1 MDRPGESEEIQLVAI
16 LRTLKKTHD
25 EVRDIIRIR
34 KERVGLI
41 EDWLKT
47 APIDQVEGLFIDYRL
62 QKVIKEKLTDYED
75 ILPRDLIE
83 AAYLKGEDILEYYRK
98 DQSPKPPVSSQQHD
112 LITSKLHQKHQN
124 GMIHLAERLSTDLEP
139 HLSEFRLHNLGGPS
153 THSSSIRD
161 QSIESN
167 FPLSWQ
173 VEDGGSVSL
182 HYGLELAEDTQIKIM
197 RGYFEQHL
205 HSSPYGWIM
214 EDEYRGI
221 NKWKRLGGEELKRRL
236 RLLSQ
241 IDRDVEKLTAKPLS
255 EFNRMNYAGP
265 STWFSE
271 SIWSAVLDG
280 LYRTLDYKVESI
292 DGGLFKVQYGAA
304 FIGLTATKQ
313 EGKQY
318 LDWHKGLMAKFRK
331 SKTVTAINQLKKE
344 REAVTKGIQEVLA
357 KFIVDKHIPGKC
369 NYEFCH

>member
-1 MDRPGESEEIQLVAI
+1 MNRPGEFEEIQLVAI

-25 EVRDIIRIR
+25 EVRDILRIR

-62 QKVIKEKLTDYED
+62 QKVIKEDLTDCED
-75 ILPRDLIE
+75 ILPRDLVE
-83 AAYLKGEDILEYYRK
+83 AAYLKGEDILEHYRK
-98 DQSPKPPVSSQQHD
+98 DYSPKPPVNSRQHD
-112 LITSKLHQKHQN
+112 FIISKLYQEHQD
-124 GMIHLAERLSTDLEP
+124 GMIHLIERLSVDLEP
-139 HLSEFRLHNLGGPS
+139 RLSEFRLHNLDEPR
-153 THSSSIRD
+153 THSSSVRDLSIR
-161 QSIESN
+161 SN

-173 VEDGGSVSL
+173 GEDGASVSL
-182 HYGLELAEDTQIKIM
+182 HYGLELAEDTQTKIM

-205 HSSPYGWIM
+205 HSSPYAWIM
-214 EDEYRGI
+214 QNEYRGI
-221 NKWKRLGGEELKRRL
+221 NRWKRLGGEELKRRL

-292 DGGLFKVQYGAA
+292 DGGLFKVQYGAS

-313 EGKQY
+313 EGEQY
-318 LDWHKGLMAKFRK
+318 VDWHKQLMASSGRR
-331 SKTVTAINQLKKE
+331 STVKTINQLKKE
-344 REAVTKGIQEVLA
+344 REAVTKGIREVLT
-357 KFIVDKHIPGKC
+357 KFVVDKHIPGKC